1 MPEIGAY
8 DDLIRIKC
16 DKKFKADLTAIAK
29 RRGENLSDFCRRTL
43 EAAMQEDN
51 AKEGI
56 DAITSIIR
64 KVVKEQNKSFEDRF
78 AAMIYK
84 STIPSATAM
93 NLLLLYLENQ
103 GEDVLA
109 MYEESNVK
117 AVAYAN
123 TPLRDMKK

>member
-1 MPEIGAY
+1 
-8 DDLIRIKC
+8 
-16 DKKFKADLTAIAK
+16 
-29 RRGENLSDFCRRTL
+29 
-43 EAAMQEDN
+43 MQEDN

-84 STIPSATAM
+84 NTIPSATMM
-93 NLLLLYLENQ
+93 NLFLLWLENQ
-103 GEDVLA
+103 GEDAIA
-109 MYEESNVK
+109 MYEEANVK
-117 AVAYAN
+117 AVAFAN